1 MLKLSDIKVSDIV
14 RVSQLQ
20 SIYNTHIFLAD
31 CKTIEQGRDTEGK
44 IVYIGNDVNP
54 ESDRILSES
63 SHTYCFYKDPS
74 EDDDDIDWED

>member
-1 MLKLSDIKVSDIV
+1 MTIDDIKVGNIV

-31 CKTIEQGRDTEGK
+31 CKTIERGRDTKGR
-44 IVYIGNDVNP
+44 IVYIGSDVNS

-63 SHTYCFYKDPS
+63 SHTYCFYKDGA
-74 EDDDDIDWED
+74 EDDTDIDFIG